1 MRQTNVNT
9 TRDNLNYDSIGIN
22 NTINYQFVYRDGQP
36 ISDEDAL
43 AVGRI
48 TLHFN
53 YDGFIILY

>member
-1 MRQTNVNT
+1 MRQKNANDDS
-9 TRDNLNYDSIGIN
+9 RCLNYDSIGIN
-22 NTINYQFVYRDGQP
+22 NNINYEFVYRDGSP

-53 YDGFIILY
+53 YDGFSILN